1 MVLRSAEIQKT
12 ISNNHVGLAIP
23 HFKKENLPQLM
34 IPLLDMEEQK
44 ALGDFY
50 FHLCEKIENNN
61 AICSN
66 LEGMARAI

>member
-1 MVLRSAEIQKT
+1 
-12 ISNNHVGLAIP
+12 
-23 HFKKENLPQLM
+23 M